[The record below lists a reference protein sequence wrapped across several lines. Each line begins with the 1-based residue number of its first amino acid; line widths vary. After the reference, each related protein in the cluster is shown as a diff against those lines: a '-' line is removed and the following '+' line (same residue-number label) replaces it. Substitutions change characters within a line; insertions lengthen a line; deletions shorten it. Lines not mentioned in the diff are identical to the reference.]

1 MSQSEKFKNK
11 AILLIDDNEL
21 DNFVNQRVIQNHRFS
36 EHVYAVTSARSALE
50 FINNLNQL
58 GKGSSSLFPTV
69 IFIDINMPEI
79 NGFEFIEYFEQKKSE
94 NLLAPKLVIL
104 TSSLNSQDKLLA
116 LEASENVAFFNK
128 PLTPEKLDEISN

>member
-1 MSQSEKFKNK
+1 
-11 AILLIDDNEL
+11 
-21 DNFVNQRVIQNHRFS
+21 
-36 EHVYAVTSARSALE
+36 
-50 FINNLNQL
+50 
-58 GKGSSSLFPTV
+58 V

-116 LEASENVAFFNK
+116 LEASEHVAFFNK
-128 PLTPEKLDEISN
+128 PLTPEKLDEISK